1 MNLSRRHA
9 LAALGALAAAPMARA
24 ADDAAWPARPI
35 RLVLPYA
42 AGGPTDVAARA
53 LGARMSQELGQQIL
67 VDNRVG
73 ASGNIACDVVAR
85 AAPDGYTAL
94 YHSSGFT
101 ISPALYQKLPYDPLR
116 DFTPVSMTSVI
127 PAVIMVSKQL
137 PINSIQELVAHL
149 KAHPGQL
156 SFGTGGVG
164 NITHLAI
171 ALFLQRLG
179 LEAIHV
185 PYKGT
190 APAMIDLIG
199 GRLAFMLDAMSTGLP
214 YIQDGRVRAV
224 ALTSAERSPLLPQ
237 VPTLDETVMP
247 GCIAPTWQ
255 GILLPARVPMAVVRR
270 FNAAI
275 AVAVHDPAMRAQFA
289 AQGVQLESS
298 TPEQFAA
305 YIQAETARWAKA
317 VQAAGIVPE

>member
-1 MNLSRRHA
+1 MNFNRRHA
-9 LAALGALAAAPMARA
+9 LAALGALAAAPVTHA
-24 ADDAAWPARPI
+24 AGDSWPTRSI

-42 AGGPTDVAARA
+42 AGGPTDVVARS
-53 LGARMSQELGQQIL
+53 LGMRMSQALGQPII

-101 ISPALYQKLPYDPLR
+101 ISPALYKKLPYDPVR

-127 PAVIMVSKQL
+127 PAVIMVSKEL
-137 PINSIQELVAHL
+137 PVNSIEEFVAYL

-156 SFGTGGVG
+156 SYGTGGVG

-190 APAMIDLIG
+190 APAMNDLIG

-224 ALTSAERSPLLPQ
+224 ALTSGKRSPLLPQ
-237 VPTLDETVMP
+237 VPTLNETVMP
-247 GCIAPTWQ
+247 GFIAPTWQ
-255 GILLPARVPMAVVRR
+255 GILLPAKAPAEVVRR
-270 FNAAI
+270 FSEAI
-275 AVAVHDPAMRAQFA
+275 AAAVHDPDTRAQFA
-289 AQGVQLESS
+289 SQGVQLESS
-298 TPEQFAA
+298 TPDEFAA
-305 YIQAETARWAKA
+305 YIKTETERWAKA
-317 VQAAGIVPE
+317 VRAAGIEPE